1 MERQE
6 SQQSSLSDVKAD
18 TKKSLKYFHGEAGI
32 GAVQEVSNAYAPA
45 SMIATGASAWT
56 VAMLCTISNL
66 VAGLL
71 YIKVP
76 FVIQKMGSRKK
87 AILFLAFLDAIS
99 WLPLIAVLIFF
110 RPINPLWL
118 IPCWVVNLI
127 PGMLLT
133 PARSSWLADLIPPK
147 SMGRYLGIRS
157 AVSGAVYIGTFYIM
171 GSVLQIFNN
180 KTLNG
185 FTILFFVAFVATFSA
200 FIIYSKIKNTE
211 CTTDKDSNFG
221 FFDFLQETRK
231 RNLGRLILY
240 ASLMQFA
247 MYLAIPFITPFLLD
261 RLHFSYIQYTIV
273 FSSEFIAKVLI
284 VTFWGRYADKVGNL
298 KVIKIVSFALPLVP
312 LLWLACHS
320 CVYLVFVQ
328 LFSGAMWAGFEL
340 CTINF
345 IYEAAPRGKRL
356 KYISYHKSLTT
367 LSWALGAL
375 TGALL
380 LGVVRPVL
388 GYKILALFVISA
400 VLRFGITSIMVPKLR
415 EVRGT
420 MRSSL
425 VPPLIIPAVT
435 QAPINRPTLFQHPA
449 ERTRFVRPL
458 AAATIP
464 VQSLYNDFADTG
476 RGLYYRPREW
486 HMFGKPLTSEASTV
500 EYRRR
505 PVNIERGLFKHKHS
519 PVSYSESID
528 YDASPSQIQDKGEA
542 LAANWGLFYRPGEW
556 TRFGRPQEHQS
567 SFTPAQNYDDS
578 VDCKQG
584 LFHRA
589 RGWFKCS
596 NQTTNED
603 RPILRRQFQPAPVL
617 AR

>member
-6 SQQSSLSDVKAD
+6 SQQSLLNDDKAN

-32 GAVQEVSNAYAPA
+32 GAIQEVSNAYAPA
-45 SMIATGASAWT
+45 SMIAVGASAWT
-56 VAMLCTISNL
+56 VAMLCTLSNL

-76 FVIQKMGSRKK
+76 AIIHRMGSRKK
-87 AILFLAFLDAIS
+87 AILLLAFLDAIS
-99 WLPLIAVLIFF
+99 WLPIITVLIFF

-118 IPCWVVNLI
+118 IPCWIINLI

-147 SMGRYLGIRS
+147 TMGRYLGIRS
-157 AVSGAVYIGTFYIM
+157 AISGAVYIGTFYIM

-185 FTILFFVAFVATFSA
+185 FLILFLIAFVATFSA
-200 FIIYSKIKNTE
+200 FVIYSKIRNTD
-211 CTTDKDSNFG
+211 CTTDKDSHFG
-221 FFDFLQETRK
+221 FFDFLRETRK

-240 ASLMQFA
+240 ASLMQFS

-261 RLHFSYIQYTIV
+261 GLHFSYIQYTLV

-284 VTFWGRYADKVGNL
+284 VTYWGRYADKVGNL
-298 KVIKIVSFALPLVP
+298 KIIRIVSLGIPLVP

-320 CVYLVFVQ
+320 CIYLVFIQ
-328 LFSGAMWAGFEL
+328 LFSGAMWAGLEL

-345 IYEAAPRGKRL
+345 IYEAAPQGKRL
-356 KYISYHKSLTT
+356 KYISYHKSLST
-367 LSWALGAL
+367 LSMALGAL
-375 TGALL
+375 TGIVLL
-380 LGVVRPVL
+380 SVVKSVL
-388 GYKILALFVISA
+388 GHKILALFALSA
-400 VLRFGITSIMVPKLR
+400 VLRFAVTFIMLPRLR

-435 QAPINRPTLFQHPA
+435 QAPINRPALFRHPQGKA
-449 ERTRFVRPL
+449 RFIRPL

-464 VQSLYNDFADTG
+464 VQSLSNDFVTTG
-476 RGLYYRPREW
+476 RGLYYRPRQW
-486 HMFGKPLTSEASTV
+486 DMFSKPLTSEASNV
-500 EYRRR
+500 EYRR
-505 PVNIERGLFKHKHS
+505 H
-519 PVSYSESID
+519 PVSASIN
-528 YDASPSQIQDKGEA
+528 YDVSHAQVQDKGEA

-556 TRFGRPQEHQS
+556 TRFGRPQERQPS
-567 SFTPAQNYDDS
+567 LTQARNDDDS
-578 VDCKQG
+578 VDCRQG

-589 RGWFKCS
+589 RGWFKF
-596 NQTTNED
+596 NNLTTNED
-603 RPILRRQFQPAPVL
+603 RPILRRQFQPVPVL
-617 AR
+617 AH

>member
-1 MERQE
+1 MDAQSNQKNERIQE
-6 SQQSSLSDVKAD
+6 INA
-18 TKKSLKYFHGEAGI
+18 KKSLKYFHGEAGI

-45 SMIATGASAWT
+45 SMIAIGASAWT
-56 VAMLCTISNL
+56 VAMLCTLSNL

-76 FVIQKMGSRKK
+76 AIIHRMGSRKK
-87 AILFLAFLDAIS
+87 AILFLAFLDAIG

-118 IPCWVVNLI
+118 IPCWIVNLI
-127 PGMLLT
+127 PGMLLS

-147 SMGRYLGIRS
+147 TMGRYLGIRS
-157 AVSGAVYIGTFYIM
+157 AISGAVYIGSFYIM
-171 GSVLQIFNN
+171 GSVLQIFNS

-240 ASLMQFA
+240 ASLTQFA

-261 RLHFSYIQYTIV
+261 GLHFSYIQYTLV

-284 VTFWGRYADKVGNL
+284 VTFWGRYADKMGNL
-298 KVIKIVSFALPLVP
+298 KVIKMVSLAIPLVP

-320 CVYLVFVQ
+320 YIYLVFVQ
-328 LFSGAMWAGFEL
+328 LFSGVLWAGFEL

-356 KYISYHKSLTT
+356 KYISYHKSLST
-367 LSWALGAL
+367 LSMALGAL

-388 GYKILALFVISA
+388 GYNILALFVLSA

-435 QAPINRPTLFQHPA
+435 QAPINRPALFRHPR

-458 AAATIP
+458 ATATIP
-464 VQSLYNDFADTG
+464 VQSLSNDSANTG
-476 RGLYYRPREW
+476 RGLYYRPRQW
-486 HMFGKPLTSEASTV
+486 DMFSKPLMSEASTL
-500 EYRRR
+500 EYRKR
-505 PVNIERGLFKHKHS
+505 PVSESTDYEASHTNIE
-519 PVSYSESID
+519 
-528 YDASPSQIQDKGEA
+528 DKGEA

-556 TRFGRPQEHQS
+556 TRFGRPQTHQS
-567 SFTPAQNYDDS
+567 SFTQAGNEDDAI
-578 VDCKQG
+578 DCKQG

-589 RGWFKCS
+589 RGWFKFN
-596 NQTTNED
+596 NQTNNED
-603 RPILRRQFQPAPVL
+603 RIILRRQLQPAPVL